1 MTLLSSAEIHFGD
14 AKNTPAAMNRSSIQM
29 CCMGQISKLFA
40 LVFASTLAALPLSA
54 AEAIRHGL
62 AMHGAPA
69 LAPDFRYFSYVNPNA
84 PKGGR
89 LVLGVQGTFDSV
101 NPFPVKGLTAA
112 HGIAGLVVEP
122 LMRRSLDEPFTL
134 YPLIARAVKM
144 PDDRSAVTFVLDES
158 AAFADGRPVTSEDVR
173 FSFDLLRTK
182 GRPNYRNSYDKV
194 ARVETPDP
202 HTIRFDLSE
211 AGDRELPLIL
221 GLMPVLPKHA
231 IDPETF
237 EASTFQLLVGS
248 GPYVIQ
254 AVNPGESITYR
265 RNPAYWAADL
275 PANRGTYNF
284 DEIRYDYYRDAN
296 SLFEAFK
303 AGLYDFRLETD
314 PTRWL
319 TGYDIPAVR
328 DGRIVREELPNR
340 LPKGMAGFI
349 FNTRRPM
356 FGDIRVREALGFLF
370 DFVWVNK
377 NLFGGVYRRTASYFD
392 ESDLSAH
399 GRPADSKE
407 RALLAT
413 FPNAVRADVLEG
425 RWEPPVSDGSGR
437 DRDLARRA
445 IALLSEAGYE
455 RAGDEVRN
463 RATGEPLT
471 FEIMVVT
478 RDQER
483 IALNFAQSLTRV
495 GVAARVRLV
504 DSVQYERRRQRFDF
518 DMMIASWPV
527 SPSPGNEQFFRWGSA
542 SADRE
547 GSFNFAGVRSR
558 AVDGMIQTLLGA
570 EERDDFAAAVRALDR
585 ILLSGFYVVPLYHL
599 PTQWIAHD
607 TSVKRPAEVPL
618 LGPMIELWWHE
629 SR

>member
-1 MTLLSSAEIHFGD
+1 MIHRLRQLLALTALALASA
-14 AKNTPAAMNRSSIQM
+14 AVA
-29 CCMGQISKLFA
+29 
-40 LVFASTLAALPLSA
+40 LAAPAIGA
-54 AEAIRHGL
+54 ARHGL
-62 AMHGAPA
+62 AMHGVPA
-69 LAPDFRYFSYVNPNA
+69 LPPAFQHFPYANPNA

-89 LVLGVQGTFDSV
+89 LVLGVQGTFDSL

-112 HGIAGLVVEP
+112 HGIAGLVIEP

-134 YPLIARAVKM
+134 YPLIARAVEM
-144 PDDRSAVTFVLDES
+144 PEDRSAVTFALDER
-158 AAFADGRPVTSEDVR
+158 AAFSDGRPVTSEDVL
-173 FSFDLLRTK
+173 FSFDLLKTK

-194 ARVETPDP
+194 TKVETPDP
-202 HTIRFDLSE
+202 HTIRFDLSD
-211 AGDRELPLIL
+211 ADDRELPLIL
-221 GLMPVLPKHA
+221 GLMPILPKHA
-231 IDPETF
+231 VDPETF
-237 EASTFQLLVGS
+237 EASTFQPLLGS
-248 GPYVIQ
+248 GPYVVQ
-254 AVNPGESITYR
+254 ALNPGESITYR

-303 AGLYDFRLETD
+303 AGLYDFRIEAD

-328 DGRIVREELPNR
+328 EGRIVREELPNR
-340 LPKGMAGFI
+340 MPKGMAGFV
-349 FNTRRPM
+349 FNTRRPV
-356 FGDIRVREALGFLF
+356 FEDVRVREALGFLF
-370 DFVWVNK
+370 DFAWVNK

-399 GRPADSKE
+399 GRPADAKE
-407 RALLAT
+407 RALLA
-413 FPNAVRADVLEG
+413 PYPDAVRADILEG
-425 RWEPPVSDGSGR
+425 RWESPASDGSGR

-463 RATGEPLT
+463 RATGEPLA
-471 FEIMVVT
+471 FEIMVVS

-483 IALNFAQSLTRV
+483 IALNFVQSLTRI
-495 GVAARVRLV
+495 GVTARVRLV
-504 DSVQYERRRQRFDF
+504 DSVQYERRRQRFEF

-547 GSFNFAGVRSR
+547 GSFNFAGVKSP
-558 AVDGMIQTLLGA
+558 AVDGMIQALLA
-570 EERDDFAAAVRALDR
+570 AKERDDFAAAVRALDR
-585 ILLSGFYVVPLYHL
+585 VLLSGFYVVPLYHL
-599 PTQWIAHD
+599 PNQWIAHNAR
-607 TSVKRPAEVPL
+607 VKRPAEVPL
-618 LGPMIELWWHE
+618 LGPLIEIWWRE

>member
-1 MTLLSSAEIHFGD
+1 MDRRLRPCF
-14 AKNTPAAMNRSSIQM
+14 K
-29 CCMGQISKLFA
+29 QIA
-40 LVFASTLAALPLSA
+40 LALAGVLAAAPAPATEA
-54 AEAIRHGL
+54 ARHGL

-69 LAPDFRYFSYVNPNA
+69 LAPAFQNFPYVNPNA

-89 LVLGVQGTFDSV
+89 LSIGVQGTFDSL

-112 HGIAGLVVEP
+112 HGVAGLVTEP

-134 YPLIARAVKM
+134 YPLIARAVEM
-144 PDDRSAVTFVLDES
+144 PEDRGAVTFLLDER
-158 AAFADGRPVTSEDVR
+158 AAFADGHPVTSEDVR

-194 ARVETPDP
+194 AKVETPDP
-202 HTIRFDLSE
+202 HTIRFDLSD

-221 GLMPVLPKHA
+221 GLMPILPKHA
-231 IDPETF
+231 VDPETF
-237 EASTFQLLVGS
+237 EASTFHPLLGS

-265 RNPAYWAADL
+265 RNPAYWGADH

-303 AGLYDFRLETD
+303 AGLYDFRIETD

-328 DGRIVREELPNR
+328 EGRIVREELPNR
-340 LPKGMAGFI
+340 LPKGMAGFV
-349 FNTRRPM
+349 FNTRRST
-356 FGDIRVREALGFLF
+356 FEDVRVREALGFLF
-370 DFVWVNK
+370 DFAWVNK

-399 GRPADSKE
+399 ERPADTKE
-407 RALLAT
+407 RALLAQY
-413 FPNAVRADVLEG
+413 PDAVRADILEG
-425 RWEPPVSDGSGR
+425 RWEPPASDGSGR

-445 IALLSEAGYE
+445 IALLSGAGYE
-455 RAGDEVRN
+455 RVGDGVRN
-463 RATGEPLT
+463 RATGEPLA
-471 FEIMVVT
+471 FEIMVVS

-483 IALNFAQSLTRV
+483 IALNFAQSLSRI

-547 GSFNFAGVRSR
+547 GSFNFAGVTSP
-558 AVDGMIQTLLGA
+558 AVDGMIQALLAA
-570 EERDDFAAAVRALDR
+570 EQRDDFAAAVRALDR
-585 ILLSGFYVVPLYHL
+585 VLLSGFYVVPLYHL
-599 PTQWIAHD
+599 PNQWIAHD
-607 TSVKRPAEVPL
+607 ARVKRPAEVPL
-618 LGPMIELWWHE
+618 LGPLIEIWWRE